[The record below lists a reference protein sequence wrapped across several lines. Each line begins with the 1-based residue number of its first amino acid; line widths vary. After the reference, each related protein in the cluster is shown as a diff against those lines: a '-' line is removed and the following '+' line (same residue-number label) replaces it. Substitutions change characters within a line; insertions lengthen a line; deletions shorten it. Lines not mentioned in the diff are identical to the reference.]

1 MAMAAR
7 RLVAV
12 VATTVLLC
20 LSFAPLAAGDSLGK
34 LCGTS
39 FNNYTANSTYQ
50 TNIQRLASTLPE
62 HTSSSPTLFA
72 TNQTGAIPNVVY
84 ALALCRGDANASA
97 CGDCVGTAFQ
107 DAQQL
112 CAFNMDATVFYD
124 LCLLRYSNQNFLSS
138 ATSDGRARRTV
149 LFLTS
154 TQNVTAPFRVFDA
167 AVDVLLNATADYAAA
182 ANSSKRFGTAVEG
195 FQTFDAQ
202 NPRIYG
208 LTQCT
213 PDMAPADC
221 RSCLA
226 GIRQAW
232 LKYVSGKQGG
242 RILSVRCNYRYE
254 RYPFFTGSPLLQ
266 LPEPPVGALAPAPAP
281 PANVTPPAAV
291 GGEFGELKMPP
302 LYYCA

>member
-1 MAMAAR
+1 
-7 RLVAV
+7 
-12 VATTVLLC
+12 
-20 LSFAPLAAGDSLGK
+20 
-34 LCGTS
+34 
-39 FNNYTANSTYQ
+39 
-50 TNIQRLASTLPE
+50 
-62 HTSSSPTLFA
+62 
-72 TNQTGAIPNVVY
+72 
-84 ALALCRGDANASA
+84 
-97 CGDCVGTAFQ
+97 
-107 DAQQL
+107 
-112 CAFNMDATVFYD
+112 
-124 LCLLRYSNQNFLSS
+124 
-138 ATSDGRARRTV
+138 
-149 LFLTS
+149 
-154 TQNVTAPFRVFDA
+154 
-167 AVDVLLNATADYAAA
+167 VLLNATADYAAA

-266 LPEPPVGALAPAPAP
+266 LPEPPVGELAPAPAP
-281 PANVTPPAAV
+281 PANVTPPAAG

-302 LYYCA
+302 LYYSARLSLKIDEFCLQFVEEER

>member
-7 RLVAV
+7 HLVAV

-20 LSFAPLAAGDSLGK
+20 LSLAPLAAGDPLGQF
-34 LCGTS
+34 CGTS
-39 FNNYTANSTYQ
+39 FNYTANSTYQ

-62 HTSSSPTLFA
+62 HTSSSPTLFT
-72 TNQTGAIPNVVY
+72 TNQTGAVPNMVY

-97 CGDCVGTAFQ
+97 CGDCVATAFQ

-112 CAFNMDATVFYD
+112 CAFNMDATMFYD

-138 ATSDGRARRTV
+138 ATSDGRGTV
-149 LFLTS
+149 LILTN

-226 GIRQAW
+226 GILQTR
-232 LKYVSGKQGG
+232 LKYFSGKQGG
-242 RILSVRCNYRYE
+242 RILSLRCNYRYE
-254 RYPFFTGSPLLQ
+254 QYPFFTGSPLLQ

>member
-1 MAMAAR
+1 MAMAAHH
-7 RLVAV
+7 LVAV
-12 VATTVLLC
+12 IATTVLLC
-20 LSFAPLAAGDSLGK
+20 LSLAPLAAGDPLGEF
-34 LCGTS
+34 CGTS
-39 FNNYTANSTYQ
+39 FNYTANSTYQ
-50 TNIQRLASTLPE
+50 ANIQNLASTLPE

-97 CGDCVGTAFQ
+97 CGDCVATAFQ

-112 CAFNMDATVFYD
+112 CAFNMDVAMFYD
-124 LCLLRYSNQNFLSS
+124 LCLLRYSNQNFLNSP
-138 ATSDGRARRTV
+138 TSNGRGDAIV
-149 LFLTS
+149 LMS

-167 AVDVLLNATADYAAA
+167 AVGVLLNATADYAA

-221 RSCLA
+221 RTCLA
-226 GIRQAW
+226 GILQTW
-232 LKYVSGKQGG
+232 LKNFSGKQGG
-242 RILSVRCNYRYE
+242 RIFSRWCNYRYE
-254 RYPFFTGSPLLQ
+254 QYSFFTGSPLLQ
-266 LPEPPVGALAPAPAP
+266 LPEPPVGALAPAPVP
-281 PANVTPPAAV
+281 PANVMPPAAG
-291 GGEFGELKMPP
+291 GGEFRGLNLVLLRTIES
-302 LYYCA
+302 